1 MAVVVI
7 SGLFKGYDFQLVQ
20 SGLDTSLI
28 EMYAL
33 SLNYCLSKFCAR
45 GSEPPSLLRT
55 LSPKMVYGIIAG
67 IRRLIAEKNSG
78 LSSVKRGI

>member
-45 GSEPPSLLRT
+45 GSEVFSERYPLKWCMVLLPASVDSLQRKI
-55 LSPKMVYGIIAG
+55 PDCH
-67 IRRLIAEKNSG
+67 R
-78 LSSVKRGI
+78 